1 MSTLAIEVRGV
12 GFAYGDRVAL
22 SGIDLAVGEGEI
34 FGLLGPNGGGKS
46 TLFRLL
52 STLVPLQQGEAAL
65 CGCDLRRQPA
75 EVRRRLGVVFQA
87 ACVDRK
93 LTVAENL
100 ACAGTLYGLHGAELR
115 AASRQR
121 LAELGLADR
130 AGDRAETLS
139 GGLRR
144 RLELAQ
150 ALLHHP
156 QLLLLDE
163 PSTGLDPGARL
174 DLWNV
179 LRRLRDTHGTTI
191 VLTTHLLEEADKAD
205 RLALLDAGRIV
216 ALDTPAALRTSVGG
230 ETITLRTTEPAELI
244 ALIRREFPLEP
255 REAAGEVR
263 IETPDG
269 AKWIGPLAQAVAGRV
284 ESISLGRPT
293 LEDVFV
299 ARTGRRLDA
308 DGPSQ
313 EGAS

>member
-1 MSTLAIEVRGV
+1 MTTLAIEVKGV
-12 GFAYGDRVAL
+12 RFAYGDRVAL
-22 SGIDLAVGEGEI
+22 NDVDLAVRTGEI

-52 STLVPLQQGEAAL
+52 STLTPLQQGDATI
-65 CGCDLRRQPA
+65 CGCDLRRHPSA
-75 EVRRRLGVVFQA
+75 VRQRLGVVFQA

-100 ACAGTLYGLHGAELR
+100 ACAGTLYGLRGGELR
-115 AASRQR
+115 SASAQR
-121 LAELGLADR
+121 LEELGLADR
-130 AGDRAETLS
+130 ASERAETLS

-150 ALLHHP
+150 ALMHNP

-174 DLWNV
+174 DLWSV
-179 LRRLRDTHGTTI
+179 LRRLRESHGTTI

-216 ALDTPAALRTSVGG
+216 AVDTPAALRASVGG
-230 ETITLRTTEPAELI
+230 ETIILRTTESSEVA
-244 ALIRREFPLEP
+244 ALIRRSFPLDP
-255 REAAGEVR
+255 QTVDGEVR
-263 IETPDG
+263 IETREG
-269 AKWIGPLAQAVAGRV
+269 SRWIGPLAQAVADRC

-308 DGPSQ
+308 ERARS
-313 EGAS
+313 EAAS

>member
-1 MSTLAIEVRGV
+1 MSPQAIEISGVR
-12 GFAYGDRVAL
+12 FAYGERLAL
-22 SGIDLAVGEGEI
+22 NGIDLTVGQAEI

-52 STLVPLQQGEAAL
+52 STLVPLQQGEATI
-65 CGCDLRRQPA
+65 CGCDLRRQPSA
-75 EVRRRLGVVFQA
+75 VRRQLGVVFQA

-100 ACAGTLYGLHGAELR
+100 ACAGTLYGLHGAALR
-115 AASRQR
+115 TASNQR
-121 LAELGLADR
+121 LEELGLSDR
-130 AGDRAETLS
+130 AGERAESLS

-150 ALLHHP
+150 ALLHNP

-174 DLWNV
+174 DLWGV

-191 VLTTHLLEEADKAD
+191 LLTTHLLEEADKAD

-216 ALDTPAALRTSVGG
+216 ALDTPAALRASVGG
-230 ETITLRTTEPAELI
+230 ETISLRTTEPAELL

-255 REAAGEVR
+255 HEAAGEVR
-263 IETPDG
+263 IETPEG

-308 DGPSQ
+308 
-313 EGAS
+313 EGSRREAAR